1 MAALTESFWRGRPVF
16 VTGHT
21 GFKGGWLV
29 SWLLAMGARVTGYA
43 LAPDTTPSYFG
54 LCGLDRKMTSIFGD
68 ILDQPALERAL
79 KACAPDVLF
88 HLAAQPLV
96 RRAYREP
103 AATFAVN
110 VMGTVNVLEA
120 ARQVDSIRAI
130 ILVTS
135 DKCYYPEPTS
145 NGYEERDRLGG
156 FDPYSSSKACAEMVT
171 LAYSRSFFAR
181 SDRPVAAATVRAGNV
196 IGGGDWAAD
205 RIVPDAIRALERGE
219 PLKVRSPQ
227 AIRPWQHV
235 LEPLVGYL
243 VLAERLFA
251 EGGKWTGAW
260 NFGPAPGTELTVGE
274 IADLVITHWG
284 SGSRLNTEE
293 LASPP
298 ETDRLRL
305 NSRKAC
311 DQLGWTSRLSV
322 NEAVRL
328 TVQWYRAARSEGS
341 SVAYSTSIEQ
351 IHSYERL
358 LVATDR
364 GQQDATAVS
373 HSETLVRR

>member
-1 MAALTESFWRGRPVF
+1 MGSMATLTESFWHGRPVF

-29 SWLLAMGARVTGYA
+29 TWLLEMGAHVTGYA
-43 LAPDTTPSYFG
+43 LEPDTTPSYFE
-54 LCGLDRKMTSIFGD
+54 LCRLARKMRSITGD
-68 ILDQPALERAL
+68 VRDHSTLESALR
-79 KACAPDVLF
+79 ACAPDVLF

-120 ARQVDSIRAI
+120 ARRVDSVRAI
-130 ILVTS
+130 VLVTS

-145 NGYEERDRLGG
+145 NGYEEQDRLGG
-156 FDPYSSSKACAEMVT
+156 FDPYSSSKACAEMVA

-219 PLKVRSPQ
+219 PLKVRNPQ

-243 VLAERLFA
+243 VLAERLLA
-251 EGGKWTGAW
+251 EGDKWTGAW

-284 SGSRLNTEE
+284 SGSWLNAQE
-293 LASPP
+293 LTSPP
-298 ETDRLRL
+298 ETVRLRL
-305 NSRKAC
+305 NSGKARGE
-311 DQLGWTSRLSV
+311 LGWTSRLSV

-328 TVQWYRAARSEGS
+328 TVQWYRAARSENRS
-341 SVAYSTSIEQ
+341 ACYLTSIEQ
-351 IHSYERL
+351 IHSYQRFR
-358 LVATDR
+358 VATQG
-364 GQQDATAVS
+364 GQQDTCTAA
-373 HSETLVRR
+373 HS